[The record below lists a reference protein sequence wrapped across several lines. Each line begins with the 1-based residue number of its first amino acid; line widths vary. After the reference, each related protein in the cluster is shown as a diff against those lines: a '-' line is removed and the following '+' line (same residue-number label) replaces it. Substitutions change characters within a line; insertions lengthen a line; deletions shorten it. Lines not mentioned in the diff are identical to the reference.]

1 VFQSVTR
8 TSGFNTV
15 DIGSIGVPMLFV
27 LVILMF
33 IGSSSSSTGG
43 GIKTSTF
50 AIISAN
56 ILATIQGKSQT
67 NLYKRSIP
75 NLLVARAF
83 SVLLFFVVGNLIC
96 IFLLSITEAHILAQE
111 GRTILDLIFEQVSAM
126 GTVGLS
132 TGITADLS
140 AAGKIIIAASM
151 FVGRVGTLTVAFAVA
166 KESISKNYKYPEGH
180 TMVG

>member
-1 VFQSVTR
+1 
-8 TSGFNTV
+8 
-15 DIGSIGVPMLFV
+15 MLFV

-96 IFLLSITEAHILAQE
+96 IFLLCITEAHILAQE

-140 AAGKIIIAASM
+140 AAGKIIIAVSM